1 MPYLLFLKKQQNLK
15 LSSAANYRG
24 ASYVNGVSL
33 QVFHHFRQFPDI
45 PVRDMKAILYR
56 HATGFIII
64 HHECDRGGIGKSV
77 PRLHKQDTK
86 YLLTSAVK

>member
-1 MPYLLFLKKQQNLK
+1 MK

-33 QVFHHFRQFPDI
+33 QVFHRFRQFPDI

-56 HATGFIII
+56 HATGIIRI
-64 HHECDRGGIGKSV
+64 YHKCEGGVGKSV

-86 YLLTSAVK
+86 YLLTSAGKMTKFILWKK